1 MKKSAQSI
9 ISILT
14 LCLLFTLSLT
24 RAFAIPAGPQQCEIG
39 QTCAVG
45 EFLYD
50 DTYAPISTAT
60 CSITSRY
67 PNGTV
72 FINSQPMVAS
82 SDGWYSYD
90 IVATTS
96 AGLYRSQVC
105 CTSDGEYMCLDKS
118 YEMIATGSGSLTSSE
133 IGNAVWDATR
143 SDHTTAGTFGEALQN
158 IIPSASDIASAV
170 WGYSGRTLTGFGT
183 LVADIW
189 ANSTRSLTTF
199 DSVAS
204 SIWEYTT
211 RTLTGSGLSSGSIAT
226 KDDLEAVKSD
236 ISTIKTNVSSIVST
250 AATSQALDDTKLS
263 KIDKGA
269 QQNRLL
275 LERLVNKPIIQNFLE
290 EDNAFDLQSKLD
302 QTKIVSSNVTKSTS
316 KVVTKLALV
325 SALWNKASSKEVLL
339 ALDELSKVMGNEGSS
354 SKDTMIGSIK
364 QLQTTWDMAI
374 VDDMY
379 QQTIAFKTRFE
390 TLRSDVRLYG
400 KTQASLTDVSQ
411 LKTHLVSLS
420 SILGTSADAETS
432 KTFYGKIHQI
442 TRLSS
447 SFDKDKNVANQLLA
461 NWKSYK
467 QPYIR
472 NKAEYLFDNVS
483 ILNNIPQAMLSLAI
497 DPKGSETEKQLKNKV
512 LGMKGV
518 IDSNRKLL
526 ATGGERGLV
535 NMWLE
540 EGSIVFKSL
549 VTNPS
554 ALISQ
559 TVPLKYY
566 LPLEV
571 TKESIIKV
579 DDGLKVEYDSEK
591 NQYYVSGEF
600 SLEPEET
607 KTISVTV
614 DEGIFTITQGEIDS
628 LHKQTEE
635 LAKPLKNTAFF
646 AQGVT
651 LTSDI
656 DVALDKISQKQ
667 QAAVTPEGRIR
678 AYRESQVELS
688 GVKVK
693 IDKLKELVTEVSSS
707 GSLVGF
713 VGGAQ
718 VIAVWGLIIIM
729 VTGFVFLVLY
739 MRVLRVQEKPGS
751 KKSLAQKAS
760 LVTSLKDDVQ
770 KVIPAKSHRRRNGVR
785 WGIAILVC
793 SIVTSVSSG
802 LLVYRAVSGSQP
814 EQARSEK
821 EATIARVLSISDKS
835 EVSDHNDQATGSSKF
850 ATIQVTSGEVVE
862 LLSDLRS
869 DSSAVYTLYETTEVE
884 VIKSEDGW
892 VKVRLSASDDLML
905 PIEGWVQKKDIQSDT
920 SDEQGKTNTEQRVSI
935 AQTPVGY
942 LRVRSKPW
950 GQEIAKVSP
959 GETYVVVSEDA
970 GWWQITLQ
978 DNSQGW
984 VSKEYAHLFSSDVAS
999 AVSRR

>member
-1 MKKSAQSI
+1 
-9 ISILT
+9 
-14 LCLLFTLSLT
+14 
-24 RAFAIPAGPQQCEIG
+24 
-39 QTCAVG
+39 
-45 EFLYD
+45 
-50 DTYAPISTAT
+50 
-60 CSITSRY
+60 
-67 PNGTV
+67 
-72 FINSQPMVAS
+72 
-82 SDGWYSYD
+82 
-90 IVATTS
+90 
-96 AGLYRSQVC
+96 
-105 CTSDGEYMCLDKS
+105 MCLDKS
-118 YEMIATGSGSLTSSE
+118 YEIKATGSASLTSSQ

-143 SDHTTAGTFGEALQN
+143 SAHTTAGTFGEALLN
-158 IIPSASDIASAV
+158 IVPSASDIATAV

-189 ANSTRSLTTF
+189 ANSTRSLTNF

-204 SIWEYTT
+204 DIWGYTT

-236 ISTIKTNVSSIVST
+236 VSTVKTDVTNIKTTVSSQST
-250 AATSQALDDTKLS
+250 SST
-263 KIDKGA
+263 KIDA
-269 QQNRLL
+269 ISNQTYQNRLV
-275 LERLVNKPIIQNFLE
+275 LEQLINKPIIQNFLE
-290 EDNAFDLQSKLD
+290 EEATPDLQAKLD
-302 QTKIVSSNVTKSTS
+302 QTKIISSKVSRATSRATS
-316 KVVTKLALV
+316 KFVQLNK
-325 SALWNKASSKEVLL
+325 SWNRASSKEVLL

-364 QLQTTWDMAI
+364 QLQTTWNMAI

-379 QQTIAFKTRFE
+379 QQTVAFKTRFE

-400 KTQASLTDVSQ
+400 KTQASLADVSQ
-411 LKTHLVSLS
+411 LKTYLVSLS
-420 SILGTSADAETS
+420 SVLGTSTDSETS
-432 KTFYGKIHQI
+432 KTFYGKINQI

-472 NKAEYLFDNVS
+472 NKAEYLFDDLS
-483 ILNNIPQAMLSLAI
+483 TLNSIPQVMLALTL

-526 ATGGERGLV
+526 AMGSEKALV

-554 ALISQ
+554 VLISQ

-579 DDGLKVEYDSEK
+579 DDGLTVEYDSEK
-591 NQYYVSGEF
+591 NQHYVSGEF

-607 KTISVTV
+607 KTLSVTV
-614 DEGIFTITQGEIDS
+614 DEGIFTITEGEIDS

-718 VIAVWGLIIIM
+718 AIAVWGLIIIM

-739 MRVLRVQEKPGS
+739 MRVLRVQEKPGA
-751 KKSLAQKAS
+751 KKSLIKQASSVAS
-760 LVTSLKDDVQ
+760 LKEDVQ
-770 KVIPAKSHRRRNGVR
+770 KVIPAKSHSRRSGMR
-785 WGIAILVC
+785 WGIALLVC

-802 LLVYRAVSGSQP
+802 FLVYRAVSGTKDSQA
-814 EQARSEK
+814 QSEK
-821 EATIARVLSISDKS
+821 EMTVARVLTASDKS
-835 EVSDHNDQATGSSKF
+835 EVSDRNDEATPSSKF
-850 ATIQVTSGEVVE
+850 ITIYITPGGVVE
-862 LLSDLRS
+862 ILSDSQS
-869 DSSAVYTLYETTEVE
+869 DAGIVYTLYETTEAE
-884 VIKSEDGW
+884 VIKNEDNW
-892 VKVRLSASDDLML
+892 IKVHLSASDDLAEQ
-905 PIEGWVQKKDIQSDT
+905 IEGWVQRKDTKLTTGDGLGKKTTKQEVT
-920 SDEQGKTNTEQRVSI
+920 I
-935 AQTPVGY
+935 AQTSVGF
-942 LRVRSKPW
+942 LRVRSKPL
-950 GQEIAKVSP
+950 GQEVTRINP
-959 GETYVVVSEDA
+959 GETYTVVSEDA
-970 GWWQITLQ
+970 GWWQIQLK
-978 DNSQGW
+978 DNSLGW
-984 VSKEYAHLFSSDVAS
+984 ISKEYAHLVSGDVAS
-999 AVSRR
+999 VLPRR